1 MRWALLLALALSACR
16 HLPAAGEPELL
27 AVSNLTVA
35 FPRQEQGDLFF
46 EVTVPPEVVRVAS
59 LKWVLTLGGRR
70 FAEGLVMTPD
80 VQQDAGGIRRVRI
93 EAPLVYRH
101 VSWRD
106 GSTWL
111 QLQLSGEVQP
121 FGVAPRL
128 SFQTR
133 REVLVSAAPVL
144 DDRVE

>member
-1 MRWALLLALALSACR
+1 MRWALLTSLGLAACR
-16 HLPAAGEPELL
+16 HLPDAPATEQLP
-27 AVSNLTVA
+27 VSNLIVA

-46 EVTVPPEVVRVAS
+46 EVGVPAEVVRVAS
-59 LKWVLTLGGRR
+59 VKWVLRLSGRR

-80 VQQDAGGIRRVRI
+80 VQQDAGGTRRVRV

-111 QLQLSGEVQP
+111 QLDLSGEVQP

-128 SFQTR
+128 GFQTR
-133 REVLVSAAPVL
+133 QEVLVSAAPVL
-144 DDRVE
+144 DERVE